1 MIKNIFSVEDFMTN
15 CIFCK
20 IINGE
25 IPSSKIYEDEH
36 VFAFLDISQTTK
48 GHTLIIPKQH
58 VENIFQI
65 NEDTMS
71 HIFKVVPRIAKALT
85 KELGASGINIVNNN
99 GEIAG
104 QTVFHYHVHLVPRYS
119 KDDGLK
125 ILYSNNMEL
134 YSKDDLQT
142 MAKQISN
149 NLK

>member
-1 MIKNIFSVEDFMTN
+1 MTS

-48 GHTLIIPKQH
+48 GHTLIIPKKH

-65 NEDTMS
+65 DEETMS
-71 HIFKVVPRIAKALT
+71 HVYQVAPKIAKALT
-85 KELGASGINIVNNN
+85 KELGASGMNIVNNN

-134 YSKDDLQT
+134 YSKDDLKN
-142 MAKQISN
+142 MALQISKQ
-149 NLK
+149 LQ